1 MKKFYKV
8 EAFRSGLECA
18 VKHVFNVY
26 SENEAAAKNMVYRH
40 TRIRGYHVRIA
51 NIKEIEVIKLLGTAC
66 AKAKDKE
73 AKDIIGYVASLLSL
87 LSVSGCR
94 EVDE

>member
-8 EAFRSGLECA
+8 EAFRPGEESA

-26 SENEAAAKNMVYRH
+26 SENEAAAKNMVYRY
-40 TRIRGYHVRIA
+40 TRIRRYRVRIA

-73 AKDIIGYVASLLSL
+73 AKDIIGYVASLLS
-87 LSVSGCR
+87 VSGCR
-94 EVDE
+94 EVAE